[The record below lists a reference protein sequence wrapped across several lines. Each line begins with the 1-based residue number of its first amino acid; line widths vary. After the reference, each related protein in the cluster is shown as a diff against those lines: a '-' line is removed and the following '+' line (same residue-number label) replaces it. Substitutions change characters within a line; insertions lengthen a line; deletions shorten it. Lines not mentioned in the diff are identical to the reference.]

1 MQVKISQATSAI
13 TKVVHKPKR
22 ACYYYPQQ
30 REQPDESIQPATVSV
45 DLIALQGQAD
55 AWNAVVD
62 ALLKISPEL
71 FHQPHTGEECVIKTI
86 EALDA
91 NNKKLKEEIVSL
103 QESLSSALNM
113 LSRR

>member
-1 MQVKISQATSAI
+1 MRVKIAQATAAI

-22 ACYYYPQQ
+22 HVITT
-30 REQPDESIQPATVSV
+30 RSKENNLMNLSIQPATVSI

-55 AWNAVVD
+55 AWNAAVD
-62 ALLKISPEL
+62 VLLKISPKL

-91 NNKKLKEEIVSL
+91 NNK
-103 QESLSSALNM
+103 N
-113 LSRR
+113 